1 MTTKLNE
8 TKTNQP
14 VKKLVK
20 LIRNELLLKLNYI
33 IIIFNNTKRFN
44 VSKTNKQ
51 SYSYINTFKYL
62 ILERTR

>member
-20 LIRNELLLKLNYI
+20 LIRNELLLKLNWLNI
-33 IIIFNNTKRFN
+33 ITAKGLMFLKQI
-44 VSKTNKQ
+44 NKV
-51 SYSYINTFKYL
+51 
-62 ILERTR
+62 TRI